1 MAARIY
7 PHDCRSPSIYAN
19 HRRARLLAAAARL

>member
-7 PHDCRSPSIYAN
+7 PHEVHSPSIYAN
-19 HRRARLLAAAARL
+19 HRRARLRAAAARL